1 VKVARNSS
9 AFVVALALVAVGCS
23 SDSDVDIGDGQ
34 NAARTGEALTD
45 YAAVWDGY
53 AVAYK
58 FADGSDKVR
67 LVIDAEGKGRLTVGD
82 PLPSPTYEAGST
94 PPAIASI
101 VPGFAFPVQSAKVEA
116 ARLRFGVGLNDA
128 IKPWCEAQ
136 PPVPFDP
143 SYPEV
148 YSCMRDF
155 AVLQD
160 DNVCKAYDTG
170 EVVNCDARIY
180 CSFVCE
186 CSAES
191 CSVGD
196 SSAFDMTRGSGSPM
210 PAATA
215 TFDVALADEGS
226 VLEGLLVL
234 PLERIDV
241 RFQRQ

>member
-1 VKVARNSS
+1 MKVARNSL
-9 AFVVALALVAVGCS
+9 ALVVALAVGAVGCS

-34 NAARTGEALTD
+34 TASHTGEALTD

-53 AVAYK
+53 AVAYT

-67 LVIDAEGKGRLTVGD
+67 LVVDAEGNGTLTVGD
-82 PLPSPTYEAGST
+82 PLPPPTYEAGSA
-94 PPAIASI
+94 PPAVANI

-128 IKPWCEAQ
+128 IEPWCEAQ

-143 SYPEV
+143 SYPDV
-148 YSCMRDF
+148 YACMREF

-160 DNVCKAYDTG
+160 DNHCQALDTG

-180 CSFVCE
+180 CSYVCE
-186 CSAES
+186 CTAES
-191 CSVGD
+191 CRVGGNP
-196 SSAFDMTRGSGSPM
+196 AANATHGSGSPL
-210 PAATA
+210 PEARA
-215 TFDVALADEGS
+215 TFDAALADEGN
-226 VLEGLLVL
+226 VLEGRLVVMT
-234 PLERIDV
+234 ERIDV